1 MEYIWNQDLDIKY
14 DANGFV
20 EDKLIFFI
28 WITNPTFSSRWTDI
42 TKDNKN
48 DRETRKEHNIN
59 LNRPNIPNF
68 DDDPARNDDI
78 DVFTSQCTSGDR

>member
-1 MEYIWNQDLDIKY
+1 MNLNLNKAINRIRP
-14 DANGFV
+14 G
-20 EDKLIFFI
+20 
-28 WITNPTFSSRWTDI
+28 NPTFSSRWTDI